1 MNTDTAPLE
10 NIDNIIGLY
19 NENNLNESIKEIK
32 YLIELYPNDPIL
44 FNIAGACHAGLGELQ
59 KAVESYQK
67 AILLKPGFA
76 DFHYNLGNTLKEI
89 GHFKEAVKS
98 YKNVLKILPDNY
110 SALFNLGASFQ
121 ELEKLDD
128 AAEAYEKS
136 IKSEPNKIEAKINLG
151 FVCHKMDQLD
161 DAIFQYEQVLMIDP
175 ENIEA
180 LNNLG
185 VIYRELDQI
194 DESINFYKKAL
205 LSNPK
210 YSQAYYNLGFAY
222 QDLGDR
228 EEAIKHYEKAV
239 EINNHSWSYHNLSY
253 LKSYKVDDPQIKEME
268 SLLDNKNLPKLD
280 QIHLNLALAQ
290 VNENLGN
297 QEDFIKFLNKGNA
310 LRKKQLNYSTSNS
323 ERLHLNIKEMF
334 ASPVDIINNTE
345 SSSEISPIFIVGMPR
360 SGTSLLEQILSSHH
374 EVYGAG
380 ELEKITKLA
389 KPIINN
395 FSEGEINNLE
405 EQALLYLR
413 NEYLDN
419 LLRFR
424 TDASVI
430 TDKLPLNFQYIGF
443 ILAALPESKIVHI
456 KRDSIATCWSNYKH
470 FFTSKENGYSHNFDD
485 IVAFYKSYVDLMD
498 FWHKKFPNK
507 IYDISYEEL
516 TLNQEKESR
525 KLLNYCDL
533 DWDEN
538 CLNFYENNRAVKTP
552 SALQVRKKIYQ
563 NSSNDW
569 KKHKKFLQPLIK
581 GLEDYC

>member
-1 MNTDTAPLE
+1 MNIDTAPLE
-10 NIDNIIGLY
+10 KIDNVIGLY

-44 FNIAGACHAGLGELQ
+44 FNFAGACHAGLGELQ
-59 KAVESYQK
+59 KAIESYQK
-67 AILLKPGFA
+67 AILLKPDFA

-98 YKNVLKILPDNY
+98 YKNVLEILPDNY

-136 IKSEPNKIEAKINLG
+136 IKSEPNRIEAKINLG

-175 ENIEA
+175 ENIET

-194 DESINFYKKAL
+194 DTSINFYKQAL

-253 LKSYKVDDPQIKEME
+253 LKSYKVDDPQISEME

-290 VNENLGN
+290 INENLGN

-310 LRKKQLNYSTSNS
+310 LRKKELNYSILNS
-323 ERLHLNIKEMF
+323 ERLHLNIKEIF
-334 ASPVDIINNTE
+334 ASPVDIISNTE

-516 TLNQEKESR
+516 TLNQEKETR

-563 NSSNDW
+563 NSSKDW

>member
-10 NIDNIIGLY
+10 NIDNVIELY

-59 KAVESYQK
+59 KAVESYQQ
-67 AILLKPGFA
+67 AILLKPDFA

-110 SALFNLGASFQ
+110 SALFNLGASYQ

-290 VNENLGN
+290 INENLGN

-310 LRKKQLNYSTSNS
+310 LRKKELNYSTSNS
-323 ERLHLNIKEMF
+323 ERLHLNIKEIF